1 MKKRLISA
9 IIVLAIVIPLIY
21 FGGIPFQLAILTL
34 SLFGFLEFVN
44 LDKKIPEFVKII
56 SMLCLA
62 TIVFMNFGQN
72 DERFLISSGIMSI
85 IILIHFCIC
94 IFYHKNKDFNIIKC
108 FKLLGVI
115 FFLGLTFSL
124 FIVIRNA
131 GVLPFVYLISIA
143 IFTDTFAH
151 IFGTRF
157 GKNKVTEI
165 SPNKSW
171 EGYIGGTIFGTFLSS
186 ILAYLIFTDPS
197 YNVIFIILITFLLS
211 IIGSI
216 GDLFF
221 SQIKRHY
228 GVKDFSNI
236 MPGHGGI
243 LDRLDSIMLIM
254 LAATFI
260 SILF

>member
-9 IIVLAIVIPLIY
+9 IVALAMVIPLIY
-21 FGGIPFQLAILTL
+21 FGGIPFEMVVLTL
-34 SLFGFLEFVN
+34 AMFGFLEFAN
-44 LDKKIPEFVKII
+44 LDKKLPQPVKMI

-62 TIVFMNFGQN
+62 MIVFMNFGKN
-72 DERFLISSGIMSI
+72 DENFLINSGIMAI
-85 IILIHFCIC
+85 IILIHFCMSV
-94 IFYHKNKDFNIIKC
+94 FYHENKNFDIVKC
-108 FKLLGVI
+108 FKLLGVV

-124 FIVIRNA
+124 FIIVRNID
-131 GVLPFVYLISIA
+131 LLFFVYLISIA

-151 IFGTRF
+151 IFGSIF
-157 GKNKVTEI
+157 GKHKVTEI

-171 EGYIGGTIFGTFLSS
+171 EGYIGGTILGTFLSAMF
-186 ILAYLIFTDPS
+186 AYLVVADSDVNI
-197 YNVIFIILITFLLS
+197 IFIIAITFVLS
-211 IIGSI
+211 IIGSV

-243 LDRLDSIMLIM
+243 LDRLDSIMFIV
-254 LAATFI
+254 LAFVFL